1 MSFTIYYPI
10 TITLIIIILYAVLIY
25 SIIKLNS
32 IGFPN
37 ITNDS
42 CDIIPKY
49 LICVLITTGIF
60 VFSLLPNCGLC
71 SELSSKVFRFI
82 TPLMYYFSYIAIITQ
97 INLNIDCLSNYKNST
112 NENIKLFLTVLI
124 WNFSSF
130 TIIIHLILI
139 SFIISQCCIYCSKK
153 KNQQLPIIVNESKP
167 LIILE

>member
-37 ITNDS
+37 ITNDT

-49 LICVLITTGIF
+49 LIGVFITTGIF

-71 SELSSKVFRFI
+71 SESSSKVFRFI
-82 TPLMYYFSYIAIITQ
+82 TPLIYYGSYIAIITE
-97 INLNIDCLSNYKNST
+97 INLNIDCITTYKNST
-112 NENIKLFLTVLI
+112 DQNIQLFLKVLM
-124 WNFSSF
+124 WNFISF
-130 TIIIHLILI
+130 SIIIHLMLV
-139 SFIISQCCIYCSKK
+139 SFILSQCCVHCSKK
-153 KNQQLPIIVNESKP
+153 KQQLPININETKP
-167 LIILE
+167 LLILG